1 MPVLIQAA
9 RATQTAEPSD
19 PHHASMPRPLSRGR
33 SLRLRHQPRAR
44 CPARKAAAHGIGQ
57 GPVRRR
63 VVMQIDC
70 RAAKGDD
77 EKQSGSGLE
86 GHVVDVVKRRSS
98 AVVALED

>member
-1 MPVLIQAA
+1 M
-9 RATQTAEPSD
+9 
-19 PHHASMPRPLSRGR
+19 
-33 SLRLRHQPRAR
+33 
-44 CPARKAAAHGIGQ
+44 
-57 GPVRRR
+57 RRR